1 MSASQQHHINAVLQ
15 EHLQLLAQR
24 FESLANEH
32 NEVKE
37 RLKKLE
43 DAADAS
49 ASARSIPP
57 TRRLSTATE
66 TTIRRSS
73 HEQLSNLVVR
83 LCNRDD
89 NAQKLAVSTLVDGEA
104 TSQMP
109 APSTGAVN
117 TVVPGPS
124 KRRASRAFSGSMKT
138 CKNCR
143 EKYSADSNAIREE
156 DECWY
161 HPGKSPIHQFIHS
174 STTFTRWFRG
184 FNSNI
189 FAGMR
194 EVDEDADFWDN
205 EPYTDWQGRRMSGF
219 VPVPEEGMGM
229 VWTCC
234 AKDGRSDGCERGE
247 HEPVD
252 SGSGI
257 ASRKRFR
264 W

>member
-43 DAADAS
+43 EAAANAS

-89 NAQKLAVSTLVDGEA
+89 AAQKLAVSTLVDGEA

-138 CKNCR
+138 CKNCK
-143 EKYSADSNAIREE
+143 EKYSVDSNAIRED
-156 DECWY
+156 DECCY
-161 HPGKSPIHQFIHS
+161 HPGKSSIYRPLLHS
-174 STTFTRWFRG
+174 HMRSFR
-184 FNSNI
+184 
-189 FAGMR
+189 
-194 EVDEDADFWDN
+194 
-205 EPYTDWQGRRMSGF
+205 
-219 VPVPEEGMGM
+219 
-229 VWTCC
+229 
-234 AKDGRSDGCERGE
+234 
-247 HEPVD
+247 
-252 SGSGI
+252 
-257 ASRKRFR
+257 
-264 W
+264 

>member
-43 DAADAS
+43 DAANNAS
-49 ASARSIPP
+49 ACARSIPP

-89 NAQKLAVSTLVDGEA
+89 AAQKLAVSALVGGEA

-138 CKNCR
+138 CKNCKER
-143 EKYSADSNAIREE
+143 YSADSNAIREE

-161 HPGKSPIHQFIHS
+161 HPGKFIQS
-174 STTFTRWFRG
+174 INYPLTLTY
-184 FNSNI
+184 
-189 FAGMR
+189 A
-194 EVDEDADFWDN
+194 
-205 EPYTDWQGRRMSGF
+205 
-219 VPVPEEGMGM
+219 
-229 VWTCC
+229 
-234 AKDGRSDGCERGE
+234 RSD
-247 HEPVD
+247 D
-252 SGSGI
+252 
-257 ASRKRFR
+257 
-264 W
+264 